1 MVPPWANDS
10 NASLLTDLY
19 ELTMLQSYFDAAM
32 NETAVFDLFVRR
44 LPPQRNYLI
53 ACGLEHV
60 LRYLET
66 FSFDQE
72 AIEYLRTLGQF
83 SEPFL
88 RSLSRFR
95 FTGDVYAMR
104 EGTAFFANEPILEI
118 VAPLPEAQIAE
129 TFVLNQI
136 QMATLAASK
145 ASRVVR
151 AARGRSVVDFGVR
164 AMHGTDAGIKQPRAF
179 YIAGVDSTSSVLAG
193 QVWGIPVSGTMAHS
207 YILAFPDELAAFRQF
222 VRTYPRSILLID
234 TFSVE
239 NGIQNVISLMREIGG
254 ESHVTGVRL
263 DSGDLVQQAF
273 AVRQKLDTAGLH
285 DVKIYASSSLDE
297 YEIEKIVDASVPI
310 DGFGVGRNMA
320 SSFDVPVLDTVY
332 KLTEYAGQP
341 KMKFSESKSTLPGQ
355 KQVFRER
362 STHGLVRDVVG
373 LVDETGIAGEP
384 LLVKV
389 MENGRR
395 TEPAAAL
402 QSCRDRCRAEV
413 EALPPHLLELSR
425 TSPEYRAEVSSGL
438 ARTIDTIRKKM

>member
-1 MVPPWANDS
+1 
-10 NASLLTDLY
+10 
-19 ELTMLQSYFDAAM
+19 
-32 NETAVFDLFVRR
+32 
-44 LPPQRNYLI
+44 
-53 ACGLEHV
+53 
-60 LRYLET
+60 
-66 FSFDQE
+66 
-72 AIEYLRTLGQF
+72 
-83 SEPFL
+83 
-88 RSLSRFR
+88 
-95 FTGDVYAMR
+95 
-104 EGTAFFANEPILEI
+104 
-118 VAPLPEAQIAE
+118 
-129 TFVLNQI
+129 
-136 QMATLAASK
+136 
-145 ASRVVR
+145 
-151 AARGRSVVDFGVR
+151 
-164 AMHGTDAGIKQPRAF
+164 MHGSDAGIKQPRAF

-239 NGIQNVISLMREIGG
+239 KGIQNVISLMREIGG

-332 KLTEYAGQP
+332 KLTQYAGQP
-341 KMKFSESKSTLPGQ
+341 RMKFSESKSTLPGQ

-362 STHGLVRDVVG
+362 SAHGLVRDVVA

-395 TEPAAAL
+395 TEPAEAL
-402 QSCRDRCRAEV
+402 ESCRDRCRAEV
-413 EALPPHLLELSR
+413 AALPLHLWELSR
-425 TSPEYRAEVSSGL
+425 TSPDYRVEVSSGL
-438 ARTIDTIRKKM
+438 AKTIDTIRKNL